1 MVDVDLVVVQ
11 PLNSIQMWSGLLAD
25 IPLGWQLCDG
35 TNGTPNLIAKFLIG
49 SASAIDPGVEGGE
62 DDVVLSISEMPN
74 HTHSTFATGG
84 GAHGHTPSTN
94 QLRRTPIDNQR
105 MGSSPSGSFT
115 SGLMDTVN
123 GGWTIGVTGGSG
135 HENKPPFFE
144 LAYIMRLS

>member
-1 MVDVDLVVVQ
+1 MVDADLVVVQ

-49 SASAIDPGVEGGE
+49 STVGIDPGVEGGE
-62 DDVVLSISEMPN
+62 DDVVLSISEMPS

-84 GAHGHTPSTN
+84 GAHGHTPVSN
-94 QLRRTPIDNQR
+94 QLRRAPIANNR
-105 MGSSPSGSFT
+105 AGSAPQGGFV
-115 SGLMDTVN
+115 SGLMNTVN
-123 GGWTIGVTGGSG
+123 GGWTIGTTGGSS